1 MNRARMILTLL
12 GATALAS
19 NAPLFSQDE
28 GADDAAEMI
37 EAGDDAQTVFDSSA
51 NPDDSEEVDWED
63 DAEDEDFD
71 EDFNDDGFDD
81 NLADDSVALETGDDQ
96 EADPLEFVYED
107 EDDVAFD
114 EDDAYDL
121 DGDGN
126 DDPDDAPALFQ
137 DRLPTM
143 RLPDGWTAE
152 ELARDSRP
160 RLPFSGI
167 AGSVGMRD
175 GAVAWAA
182 RSGTPKFQAEIRYT
196 QDPRRWASPPPADEA
211 PPLGAQPWEARH
223 ICGGALIAKD
233 WVITA
238 AHCVTPAQIQQGM
251 EVVLGEHNIASPSPG
266 RTFKV
271 TRVVYHDG
279 YYDTAT
285 WKKRDMYKHDIAL
298 LHIARSDG
306 GRSSDKFDT
315 VPLFSGDLPTTET
328 FLSTLGWGV
337 VSRTQDLQETR
348 NAGSAVLFRADVKL
362 LDRRACNLIMRENEG
377 RPPDLLDRINS
388 YVMCGGQTNSKAC
401 KGDSGGP
408 VIFTNGPA
416 RLVGI
421 VSWTKANS
429 CGNKDKPGVYTWIK
443 PYRTWI
449 DKAMDEPA
457 GGGMWLV
464 VKPPQ
469 S

>member
-1 MNRARMILTLL
+1 MNRARLILTLL

-19 NAPLFSQDE
+19 SAPLFSQAEDE
-28 GADDAAEMI
+28 GDAAEVLAAEDAA
-37 EAGDDAQTVFDSSA
+37 EAFSDD
-51 NPDDSEEVDWED
+51 DDEVDWED
-63 DAEDEDFD
+63 DADDEDLD
-71 EDFNDDGFDD
+71 EDIDDDGFDD
-81 NLADDSVALETGDDQ
+81 SLFDDSVAIETGDDQ
-96 EADPLEFVYED
+96 NADTIEFVYDD

-137 DRLPTM
+137 DRLPLI
-143 RLPDGWTAE
+143 RLPDGMTADE
-152 ELARDSRP
+152 RASDRKPTLS
-160 RLPFSGI
+160 FGGI

-196 QDPRRWASPPPADEA
+196 QDPRRWANPPARDEA
-211 PPLGAQPWEARH
+211 PPLGAQPWEAKH
-223 ICGGALIAKD
+223 ICGGALIADD

-238 AHCVTPAQIQQGM
+238 AHCVTPAQVRQGM

-266 RTFKV
+266 RVFKV
-271 TRVVYHDG
+271 NRVVYHEG

-285 WKKRDMYKHDIAL
+285 WRKLDMYKHDIAL

-306 GRSSDKFDT
+306 GQRSDKFET

-337 VSRTQDLQETR
+337 VSNAQDLQATR

-362 LDRRACNLIMRENEG
+362 LDRKACNLIMRQNEG
-377 RPPDLLDRINS
+377 RPSDLLDRING
-388 YVMCGGQTNSKAC
+388 YVVCGGQTNSKAC

-429 CGNKDKPGVYTWIK
+429 CGNKNKPGVYTWIR
-443 PYRTWI
+443 PYRKWI

-457 GGGMWLV
+457 GRGLWLV
-464 VKPPQ
+464 VKAPQ
-469 S
+469 